1 LPPKDGKVEVRLET
15 LRALRRGELP
25 AVTAEA
31 LRLWQGGHQ
40 PADIRV
46 RREYLRNDKI
56 ESVEDERKPLP
67 MEQRPLA
74 ARMITPKGVALKLH
88 LMLLFAAQC
97 SAKPGKAWKNPYP
110 VEPTPQSDHSW
121 MGLTATIA
129 RYRGPGIQGASV
141 ATNKRRQVTEA
152 LKKLEGLNLIRPT
165 KGPGRGR
172 QGFDLLHENGKST
185 PAAGVPYVVPT
196 DAEPFVEV
204 PREFFTE
211 GWVHVLTTSE
221 IAALL
226 MWLDALKYDWMATAD
241 PSLFVTR
248 VTSAVRQGAY
258 GLGREAYETHQ
269 QLDAFQL
276 LDVLRPEK
284 RHDDGKWQEFAQDSS
299 DLACHRVAL
308 TPNGFSRDAGE
319 VVQEVLQRRDARG
332 DWSRPP
338 FATRRYW
345 KIVLRKPERGPDDQR
360 EGGLSD
366 LDLERKYGMVVD
378 SHE

>member
-1 LPPKDGKVEVRLET
+1 LPPKDGKVEVRLDA
-15 LRALRRGELP
+15 LRELRRGELP

-31 LRLWQGGHQ
+31 IRLWQGGLQ
-40 PADIRV
+40 PTGIRV
-46 RREYLRNDKI
+46 RRAYLRNDKLK
-56 ESVEDERKPLP
+56 SVEDERKPLP
-67 MEQRPLA
+67 MEERPLA

-88 LMLLFAAQC
+88 LMMLFAAQC
-97 SAKPGKAWKNPYP
+97 SAKPGKAWKNPHP
-110 VEPTPQSDHSW
+110 VEPTPQSDYSW
-121 MGLTATIA
+121 VGLIATVA

-165 KGPGRGR
+165 KGPGRAR
-172 QGFDLLHENGKST
+172 QGFDLLHESGKST
-185 PAAGVPYVVPT
+185 PAAGVPYTVPT
-196 DAEPFVEV
+196 DAELFVEV

-211 GWVHVLTTSE
+211 GWVHVLTNSE

-226 MWLDALKYDWMATAD
+226 MWLDALKYDRMATSD

-284 RHDDGKWQEFAQDSS
+284 RHYDGRWQEFAKDSS

-308 TPNGFSRDAGE
+308 TPNGFNRDAGE

-338 FATRRYW
+338 NAPRRYW
-345 KIVLRKPERGPDDQR
+345 TITLHQPERGQ
-360 EGGLSD
+360 ST
-366 LDLERKYGMVVD
+366 K
-378 SHE
+378 

>member
-1 LPPKDGKVEVRLET
+1 MPPKDGKVEVRLET
-15 LRALRRGELP
+15 LRVLRRSELP
-25 AVTAEA
+25 AVTAET
-31 LRLWQGGHQ
+31 LRLWREGRQ
-40 PADIRV
+40 PAGIRL
-46 RREYLRNDKI
+46 RRAYLRNDELK
-56 ESVEDERKPLP
+56 SVEDERKPLP
-67 MEQRPLA
+67 MEDRPLA

-88 LMLLFAAQC
+88 LVLLFAAQC
-97 SAKPGKAWKNPYP
+97 AVKPGKTWKTPHP

-121 MGLTATIA
+121 VGLMATVA
-129 RYRGPGIQGASV
+129 KYRGPGIQGASV

-152 LKKLEGLNLIRPT
+152 LKKLEGLGLIRPT
-165 KGPGRGR
+165 KGPGRAR

-185 PAAGVPYVVPT
+185 PAAGVPYTVPV
-196 DAEPFVEV
+196 DAEPFVEI

-211 GWVHVLTTSE
+211 GWVHVLTNSE

-226 MWLDALKYDWMATAD
+226 MWLDALKYDASPTSD
-241 PSLFVTR
+241 PSVFVTR

-284 RHDDGKWQEFAQDSS
+284 RHYDGRWQEFAEDSS

-308 TPNGFSRDAGE
+308 TPDGFTRDAGE

-338 FATRRYW
+338 NAPRRYSG
-345 KIVLRKPERGPDDQR
+345 IRLRKPERDQ
-360 EGGLSD
+360 
-366 LDLERKYGMVVD
+366 KK
-378 SHE
+378 

>member
-1 LPPKDGKVEVRLET
+1 MPPKDGRVEVRLES
-15 LRALRRGELP
+15 LRALRRSELP

-46 RREYLRNDKI
+46 RRAYLRNDKI
-56 ESVEDERKPLP
+56 EPVEDERKPLP
-67 MEQRPLA
+67 MEKRPPA
-74 ARMITPKGVALKLH
+74 ARLIAPKGVALKLH

-97 SAKPGKAWKNPYP
+97 SAKPGKSWKNPYP

-121 MGLTATIA
+121 MGLTATVA
-129 RYRGPGIQGASV
+129 KYHGPGIQGASV

-172 QGFDLLHENGKST
+172 QGFDLLHESGKST
-185 PAAGVPYVVPT
+185 PAAGVRYAVPT
-196 DAEPFVEV
+196 DVEPFVDV
-204 PREFFTE
+204 PREFFTK
-211 GWVHVLTTSE
+211 GWVQVLTTSE
-221 IAALL
+221 VIALL
-226 MWLDALKYDWMATAD
+226 MWLDALKHDPIATSD
-241 PSLFVTR
+241 SSLFVTR

-299 DLACHRVAL
+299 DLACHRVTL
-308 TPNGFSRDAGE
+308 TPEGFSRDAGE

-338 FATRRYW
+338 FAHRRYW
-345 KIVLRKPERGPDDQR
+345 KISLHKPEQGADDRRDGALSDFDLLRKH
-360 EGGLSD
+360 
-366 LDLERKYGMVVD
+366 GMVVD